1 MNAEDLW
8 RVLAS
13 VSPVIQSGYH
23 VQHDDDHRNFR
34 VAAAASAG
42 DCKAGDQRGEAAGSG
57 QRVEGREGI
66 IVAAWRFVTYVSIA
80 IFFKTSLRNI
90 SVISYIYLYLYVLNG
105 HL

>member
-57 QRVEGREGI
+57 
-66 IVAAWRFVTYVSIA
+66 
-80 IFFKTSLRNI
+80 
-90 SVISYIYLYLYVLNG
+90 
-105 HL
+105 